1 MKKTI
6 FLLTILLVPVLFS
19 QSKVNFQILNANN
32 IRLGLQNIGNLNNRF
47 GDGSGG
53 GYWKMLN
60 QDSTIVF
67 DQGPWLIGKI
77 NNKVHLAISQWGT
90 NYSPG
95 PIINNKAAMQYKP
108 EDSLKYRI
116 YKISKGDNNTNK
128 DYAEW
133 PFEFGAPRTKDGKP
147 KLYQDQ
153 TLWTVFNSYDPTT
166 KYKKYW
172 TDSLFVIP
180 VEIQQLA
187 YSKNG
192 NSKDDIDLFSN
203 TVFFEWT
210 VINKGTMQID
220 SAYFSFWT
228 DIDFSN
234 ALQNTPAVDSINS
247 TGYLWTNATSLQP
260 VVGYTLLFGPTAPS
274 NGNKATVKGKIKNN
288 FINLDALSFHAI
300 LDDSFI
306 PGSIN
311 TPATSRN
318 EAWNIVRGLYSNGKT
333 KINPTNN
340 KPTKLTFSGDPVTN
354 SGWIFNNTIGSTG
367 GGAGFNLSSGP
378 FNLAPNDT
386 QWVMMALVP
395 AYSKDYK
402 ESITIMRNKVKLL
415 KSLPYDS
422 LAFGRKSVMVGVK
435 EAKLIPTEIRLEQNY
450 PNPFNP
456 ETAISYQLSAFSFV
470 TLKVYDVL
478 GREVATLVN
487 EHKVSGVYEVKFNR
501 SNLAS
506 GIYFYRLTTTTA
518 AITKKMIFSK

>member
-422 LAFGRKSVMVGVK
+422 LAFGRKAVMVGVENRK
-435 EAKLIPTEIRLEQNY
+435 DIPMQISLEQNY

-456 ETAISYQLSAFSFV
+456 ETTIEFS
-470 TLKVYDVL
+470 LPKEGRYVL
-478 GREVATLVN
+478 GVFNILGERVKELADREFEAGYHEVSFDGSRFS
-487 EHKVSGVYEVKFNR
+487 SGVYFYCLRGDGV
-501 SNLAS
+501 NLV
-506 GIYFYRLTTTTA
+506 
-518 AITKKMIFSK
+518 KKMMLVK